1 MSDINQPVSPAAPRR
16 HWLPQ
21 LRSRWW
27 TLLLG
32 LSLMANLL
40 ILGLAIGFGFD
51 ERRMERISGASYIQ
65 LIPRDF
71 LRTLPRERRSELMA
85 IVHDRSHELRDLR
98 KNSQASP
105 LKLAE
110 ALEKEGAT
118 DADIKAA
125 IDVFTTGSESLAAGG
140 GTVVMEIVS
149 KLSVEERKTLAAS
162 IRERAARADRRR
174 RN

>member
-1 MSDINQPVSPAAPRR
+1 MSDAQLTPPKR
-16 HWLPQ
+16 HWLPH

-32 LSLMANLL
+32 LSLMVNFL

-51 ERRMERISGASYIQ
+51 ERRAERITGASYIQ

-71 LRTLPRERRSELMA
+71 LRTLPRERRVELMG

-98 KNSQASP
+98 KNSQSSP
-105 LKLAE
+105 LKLAD
-110 ALEKEGAT
+110 ALEKEGGT

-125 IDVFTTGSESLAAGG
+125 IDAFTTGSESLAAGG

-149 KLSVEERKTLAAS
+149 KLTPEERKTLAAS
-162 IRERAARADRRR
+162 IRERAARVERRK